1 MKHRTGLLASFLVAA
16 LLVARPGIALAD
28 VVPARKAAAQ
38 RDAAAVE
45 NRLVALGVDSST
57 AKAGTDRLTPSEL
70 RYYAE
75 DSNRLQ
81 NVGGL
86 TWDEIAGGLVFGG
99 TIALFLFLVAVHA
112 KQ

>member
-28 VVPARKAAAQ
+28 VVPARKAKAQ

-45 NRLVALGVDSST
+45 SRMASLGVDSST
-57 AKAGTDRLTPSEL
+57 AKAGTEHLTPSEL
-70 RYYAE
+70 SFFAE
-75 DSNRLQ
+75 DPSRLQ
-81 NVGGL
+81 VVGGL

-99 TIALFLFLVAVHA
+99 TVALFLLLLAIHA